1 MTDQGTP
8 TPSDELRQV
17 ANRRPHLREHLQK
30 FKQIA
35 GEFPMLVEE
44 PDDYETDRPN
54 VIYPVGGAVYC
65 HVYGDL
71 GQKTKYYTI
80 EPTLSEDET
89 VTLQKVKRRL
99 LSMSGHKE
107 SPDDD
112 AGYDDLIEELLEET
126 TYVTDGDM
134 SFYDRVK
141 QLWNFGK
148 VKVDQN
154 TYDSIRYR
162 LNRDIVGFG
171 PLEPI
176 MRDPQ
181 NEDIHVIGAH
191 ETHVDHSTFGML
203 PTTVDFGTSQEFDT
217 WLKNM
222 GERMGDPIS
231 DSNPIVDSTMPD
243 GSRINIIYSEDVS
256 LKGPSLTIRQ
266 QDEIPL
272 SMMQITN
279 WGTLS
284 PLMAAYLWICLENE
298 QTVFV
303 VGETASGKTTTL
315 NASFSFI
322 PRDSKIYTAEDTAE
336 VIPPHD
342 TWQQLLT
349 REGLGDEANE
359 VDMFDLV
366 ASALR
371 SRPDY
376 IIVGEVRGA
385 EGRMAFQA
393 AQTGHPVMLTF
404 HASDIVTMIQRFT
417 SEPINVPET
426 FMGIADVALFQNR
439 VKQGDDVLRRVTSVQ
454 EIEGY
459 SKEMGGVVTRQVFEW
474 DPVEDE
480 HTFKGMN
487 NSFVMEEQIAPL
499 LGYADTRQI
508 YETLDHRAEVV
519 ERMIQEG
526 ILGYHEVNDAIA
538 SFQRDGAEGL
548 PFTMAAA
555 PDIK

>member
-191 ETHVDHSTFGML
+191 ETHVDHGTFGML

-393 AQTGHPVMLTF
+393 AQTGHPVMLTC
-404 HASDIVTMIQRFT
+404 HSSDIVTMIQRFT

-548 PFTMAAA
+548 PFTMASA

>member
-191 ETHVDHSTFGML
+191 ETHVDHGTFGML

-272 SMMQITN
+272 SINQITN

-487 NSFVMEEQIAPL
+487 NSFVLEEQIAPL

-538 SFQRDGAEGL
+538 SFQRDGVEGL
-548 PFTMAAA
+548 PFTMASA